1 MCKMHKEVLCRKH
14 RCPINICRNNST
26 SLVTMQIKIKTRMRY
41 HFAPIL
47 LAKIKE
53 FDWVLKSLWAQQ
65 DSGSLLVW
73 VKTGPPPW
81 NMPWQYITAHH
92 GILHLSQYIIVY
104 HSTSQ
109 YITHVTTYDVTSQY
123 ITHVTI
129 SWYNMVYQSIS
140 QCHYRFGGC
149 TE

>member
-14 RCPINICRNNST
+14 RWPINICRNNST
-26 SLVTMQIKIKTRMRY
+26 SLVTTQIKIKTRMRY
-41 HFAPIL
+41 YFASIL

-53 FDWVLKSLWAQQ
+53 FDWGLKSMWDQQ
-65 DSGSLLVW
+65 DSGSLLVR
-73 VKTGPPPW
+73 VKTGPPPR
-81 NMPWQYITAHH
+81 NMPWHYITAHH
-92 GILHLSQYIIVY
+92 SILHLSQYIIVY

-109 YITHVTTYDVTSQY
+109 YITYVTTYV
-123 ITHVTI
+123 ITVYHTCHNI
-129 SWYNMVYQSIS
+129 SWYNMAYQSIS